1 MTQDNQRESARREHG
16 PSGLTGEAAPA
27 RGRGRTVRVVTYNVR
42 RCLGVDGQLSPQRI
56 GEVLAAFEPDIVA
69 MQELDIRRPRTRGVD
84 QAQAIAD
91 HLSMSLHFH
100 PVLHVMEERYGDAVL
115 THLPSRLV
123 HTAALPAP
131 ERLKRIEPRGALWVE
146 VDVAGIKLQVINT
159 HLGLVGRE
167 RVMQARELLG
177 PDWMGHP
184 DCRDP
189 AILVGDLNAPP
200 RSAAYRLLTRH
211 LTDAQLSPP
220 GRRPR
225 RTFPVRWPVLR
236 LDHVMFRGPVEV
248 EHVEVPRHGLV
259 ALASD
264 HLPLVVDLR
273 LGTDR

>member
-1 MTQDNQRESARREHG
+1 MTQDSHRESPEPPPASAT
-16 PSGLTGEAAPA
+16 PSPA
-27 RGRGRTVRVVTYNVR
+27 RGRGHTVRIVTYNVR

-69 MQELDIRRPRTRGVD
+69 LQELDIRRPRTRSVD

-146 VDVAGIKLQVINT
+146 IDVAGIKLQVVNT

-177 PDWMGHP
+177 PDWLGHP

-189 AILVGDLNAPP
+189 AVLVGDLNAPP

-211 LTDAQLSPP
+211 LVDSQLSPP
-220 GRRPR
+220 GRRPK

-236 LDHVMFRGPVEV
+236 LDHVMFRGAIQV

-273 LGTDR
+273 LEDKPTKG